1 MNEEKKSENRGRGLY
16 LILIFLLL
24 GLNGWLFYNAFQ
36 NKEDRKKSAAQIEE
50 ARILYSQLEV
60 QYSQAKQQLQDQ
72 VGDFSQKDS
81 LIAVYEAEL
90 DAKRNE
96 IATLLKTCN
105 FFNGGVTTNQ
115 KKLDEVK
122 KEVVSLEVDCSTYK
136 AQLDELNAKYLA
148 LQEDFEEL
156 QILYEKEVSRSEGL
170 TFSKDSILEIGG
182 FVLSKD
188 ITITGVRKKGNGN
201 DSEGQNAKHT
211 DRLKICFDLLPN
223 KLSAGKSQT
232 FFVKI
237 IGPTGKT
244 LFNNTE
250 GSGEFVN
257 KEKPEDNLF
266 SKAISVNY
274 DGGDVES
281 HCMYWE
287 QDEEFKAGTYT
298 VKIYHNGY
306 LSSRSS
312 FTLKK
317 PVIEDLMSRIGD

>member
-24 GLNGWLFYNAFQ
+24 ALNGWLFYNAFL
-36 NKEDRKKSAAQIEE
+36 NKEDRKKSAQQIEE

-60 QYSQAKQQLQDQ
+60 QYNQAKQQLNDQ

-81 LIAVYEAEL
+81 LIAVLEAEL
-90 DAKRNE
+90 DSRRNE

-105 FFNGGVTTNQ
+105 FFNGGVTQNQ

-122 KEVVSLEVDCSTYK
+122 EEVVSMEVDCSTYK
-136 AQLDELNAKYLA
+136 AQLDELNAKFLA

-156 QILYEKEVSRSEGL
+156 QVMYEKEVERSENL
-170 TFSKDSILEIGG
+170 TFSKDSIMEIGG
-182 FVLSKD
+182 FILTKD
-188 ITITGVRKKGNGN
+188 ITITGAKKKNNGN

-232 FFVKI
+232 FFIKI
-237 IGPTGKT
+237 IGPSGKI
-244 LFNNTE
+244 LFNNDG
-250 GSGEFVN
+250 GSGEFIN

-266 SKAISVNY
+266 SKAVTLNY

-287 QDEEFKAGTYT
+287 QEEEFKAGTYT
-298 VKIYHNGY
+298 VKVYHNGY
-306 LSSRSS
+306 MSSRST

-317 PVIEDLMSRIGD
+317 PVIEDLMSRINN

>member
-24 GLNGWLFYNAFQ
+24 GLNGWLFYTAFL
-36 NKEDRKKSAAQIEE
+36 NKEDRKKSAQQIEE

-60 QYSQAKQQLQDQ
+60 QYSQAKQQLNDQ

-81 LIAVYEAEL
+81 LIAVLEAEL
-90 DAKRNE
+90 DSRRNE

-105 FFNGGVTTNQ
+105 FFNGGVTQNQ

-122 KEVVSLEVDCSTYK
+122 EEIVSMEVDCSTYK
-136 AQLDELNAKYLA
+136 VQLDELNAKFLA
-148 LQEDFEEL
+148 LTEDFEEL
-156 QILYEKEVSRSEGL
+156 QVLYEKEVERAENL
-170 TFSKDSILEIGG
+170 TFSKDSIMEIGG
-182 FVLSKD
+182 FILTKD
-188 ITITGVRKKGNGN
+188 ITITGAKKKNNGN

-237 IGPTGKT
+237 IGPSGKI
-244 LFNNTE
+244 LFNNDS

-266 SKAISVNY
+266 SKAVTLNY

-281 HCMYWE
+281 YCMYWE
-287 QDEEFKAGTYT
+287 QEEEFKAGTYT
-298 VKIYHNGY
+298 VKVYHNGY
-306 LSSRSS
+306 MSSRST

-317 PVIEDLMSRIGD
+317 PVIEDLMSRINN

>member
-24 GLNGWLFYNAFQ
+24 GLNGWLFFNAFK
-36 NKEDRKKSAAQIEE
+36 NKEAQELSASQIEE
-50 ARILYSQLEV
+50 AKILYSKLEV
-60 QYSQAKQQLQDQ
+60 QYAQAKQQLDDQ
-72 VGDFSQKDS
+72 MGDFTQKDS
-81 LIAVYEAEL
+81 LIAVYQAEL
-90 DAKRNE
+90 DSKRNE

-122 KEVVSLEVDCSTYK
+122 EEVVSMEVDCSSYK

-148 LQEDFEEL
+148 LQEDYEEL
-156 QILYEKEVSRSEGL
+156 QIMYEKEVARAEDL

-182 FVLSKD
+182 FISSKD
-188 ITITGVRKKGNGN
+188 ISITGVRKKGNGN

-244 LFNNTE
+244 LFNDDE

-266 SKAISVNY
+266 SKAVTVNY

-281 HCMYWE
+281 HCLYWE
-287 QDEEFKAGTYT
+287 QEEEFKAGTYT
-298 VKIYHNGY
+298 VKVYHNGY
-306 LSSRSS
+306 MSSRST

-317 PVIEDLMSRIGD
+317 PVMEDLMSRIKS

>member
-24 GLNGWLFYNAFQ
+24 GLNGWLFYNAFL
-36 NKEDRKKSAAQIEE
+36 NKEDRKKSAQQIEE

-60 QYSQAKQQLQDQ
+60 QYGQAKQQLTDQ
-72 VGDFSQKDS
+72 MGDFSQKDS
-81 LIAVYEAEL
+81 LIAVLEAEL
-90 DAKRNE
+90 DSRRNE

-105 FFNGGVTTNQ
+105 FFNGGVNTNE
-115 KKLDEVK
+115 KKLDKVK
-122 KEVVSLEVDCSTYK
+122 EEVVSLEVDCSSYK

-156 QILYEKEVSRSEGL
+156 QVLYEKEVERAEDL

-182 FVLSKD
+182 FILTKD
-188 ITITGVRKKGNGN
+188 ISITGARKKNNGG
-201 DSEGQNAKHT
+201 DAEGQNAKHT

-223 KLSAGKSQT
+223 KLSAGKNQT

-237 IGPTGKT
+237 IGPTGKI
-244 LFNNTE
+244 LFNADD

-266 SKAISVNY
+266 SKALPIKY

-281 HCMYWE
+281 TCLYWE
-287 QDEEFKAGTYT
+287 QEEEFKAGTYT
-298 VKIYHNGY
+298 VKIYHNGF

-317 PVIEDLMSRIGD
+317 PVIEDLMSRIGN